1 MGLFTDGNQ
10 QIREIRDAQYQIS
23 LPPKEKNSDTNNS
36 LSLSR
41 THTHTCK
48 RQCENTNL
56 LIVHDGGLSV
66 GRPLQLSKKFP
77 AFWCHSS
84 GFFDFLYKRL
94 QVVVVCLPVAYWII
108 TRKNISCSA
117 SRTLCITIESVYIS
131 KEMSKTFMFLNLWI
145 LCPFSHFF
153 YLQHKRFL
161 FLR

>member
-1 MGLFTDGNQ
+1 METNKYERYAMHNTKFPFPQG
-10 QIREIRDAQYQIS
+10 
-23 LPPKEKNSDTNNS
+23 KNPDTNN

-41 THTHTCK
+41 THTHTFK
-48 RQCENTNL
+48 RQCKNTNL
-56 LIVHDGGLSV
+56 LIVQDGGLSV

-77 AFWCHSS
+77 AFWRHSS

-117 SRTLCITIESVYIS
+117 GRTLCLKIERVYIS
-131 KEMSKTFMFLNLWI
+131 KEMSKTFMLLNLWI